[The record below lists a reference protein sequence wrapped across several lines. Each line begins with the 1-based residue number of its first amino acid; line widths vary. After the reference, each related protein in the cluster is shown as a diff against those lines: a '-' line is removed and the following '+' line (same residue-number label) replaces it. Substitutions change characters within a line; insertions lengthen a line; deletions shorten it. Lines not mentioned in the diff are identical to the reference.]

1 MGEKE
6 RLKQKFI
13 NIFTQAINACKDAA
27 QVADNKYIKGRNEAF
42 DDILQWYNEISE
54 NGEKL
59 VSVNQIIMHIQ
70 EKIEKTKTYLN
81 IDNSND
87 MIDDNNSDM
96 GRLFSFPEFN

>member
-59 VSVNQIIMHIQ
+59 VSVNQIIDYIQ
-70 EKIEKTKTYLN
+70 EKLDKTKVQLKEE
-81 IDNSND
+81 ND
-87 MIDDNNSDM
+87 EMKEENNADM
-96 GRLFSFPEFN
+96 GRLFSFPEYK